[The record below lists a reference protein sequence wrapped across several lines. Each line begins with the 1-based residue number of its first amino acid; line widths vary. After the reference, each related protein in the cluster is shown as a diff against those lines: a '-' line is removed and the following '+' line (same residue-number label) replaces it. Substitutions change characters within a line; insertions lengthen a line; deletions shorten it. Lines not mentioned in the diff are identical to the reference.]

1 MNTVQLERECRSY
14 ARYLIGQ
21 APSAYVIGKY
31 RDFHL
36 ETDAAALDGFDRFLV
51 HGSARG
57 PFWARLADTYATRFR
72 KNSAVHKKLVLMLAL
87 LECSPSSFEI
97 VEQVQA
103 NGFVGTV
110 LLLGREG
117 VRYMLVLIISIVV
130 FTPVRLAMA
139 LSSRTRPAEA
149 RQP

>member
-1 MNTVQLERECRSY
+1 LEREGGSY

-21 APSAYVIGKY
+21 APSAYVVGKY
-31 RDFHL
+31 RDFHV
-36 ETDAAALDGFDRFLV
+36 ETGVAALDGFDRFLV
-51 HGSARG
+51 RVSARG
-57 PFWARLADTYATRFR
+57 PFWARMADTYATRFR

-103 NGFVGTV
+103 NGFVGAV
-110 LLLGREG
+110 LLLGREV

-130 FTPVRLAMA
+130 FTPVRLALA
-139 LSSRTRPAEA
+139 LSSRTGSAEA